1 MDNKELDIQEVNNN
15 VVEESKLSLELF
27 FIERLRQIMEDRSLS
42 RYKLGKITGITQASL
57 STIMSGKCAPSLA
70 TIDKLC
76 KGLGISVSD
85 FFNMAGDKP
94 YILSTEEREA
104 LRYWNELDKSQKK
117 MAIAFAQGL
126 VAQAKANKL

>member
-1 MDNKELDIQEVNNN
+1 MDNEELTMNKIENINLDDND
-15 VVEESKLSLELF
+15 SSLEKF
-27 FIERLRQIMEDRSLS
+27 FVERLRQIMEDRSLS

-57 STIMSGKCAPSLA
+57 STIMSGKCAPSLS
-70 TIDKLC
+70 TIEKLC
-76 KGLGISVSD
+76 NGLGISVSD
-85 FFNMAGDKP
+85 FFKMGEDKQ

-126 VAQAKANKL
+126 VVQAKANKL

>member
-1 MDNKELDIQEVNNN
+1 MDNKDIEIQEANN
-15 VVEESKLSLELF
+15 VEAEGAKPSLEAF
-27 FIERLRQIMEDRSLS
+27 FVERLKQIMEDRSLS

-57 STIMSGKCAPSLA
+57 STIMSGKCAPSLS

-85 FFNMAGDKP
+85 FFNMADDKP

>member
-1 MDNKELDIQEVNNN
+1 MDNKDIEIREANN
-15 VVEESKLSLELF
+15 VEAEGAKPSLEAF
-27 FIERLRQIMEDRSLS
+27 FVERLKQIMEDRSLS

-57 STIMSGKCAPSLA
+57 STIMSGKCAPSLS

-85 FFNMAGDKP
+85 FFNMADDKP